1 MEERCAG
8 ISLAS
13 TSCGELTLSL
23 LLCPAGGQLNQQHTP
38 AVDHQELARETERLD
53 RELACLM

>member
-8 ISLAS
+8 ISLSLHLLWRAHS
-13 TSCGELTLSL
+13 VSC
-23 LLCPAGGQLNQQHTP
+23 CVPAGGQLNQQHTP

>member
-13 TSCGELTLSL
+13 TSCGELTLS
-23 LLCPAGGQLNQQHTP
+23 P
-38 AVDHQELARETERLD
+38 AVSLQEAS
-53 RELACLM
+53 